1 MVLSAARTRSFRLI
15 PALVNS
21 LVVPPLIAL
30 LISTG
35 VLAILMRSRAAMLA
49 LDHPNERS
57 LHTTPRPRLG
67 GVGILAGTAIAWGY
81 ATPSLHPLMLLAL
94 TLLISVSLLDD
105 LRGVSVVWRLLIHVA
120 AALLAVSALLHG
132 REWWQIGI
140 AALATA
146 WMINLYNFMDGSD
159 GLAGGMAVIGFGDYG
174 VAALIGGDISFA
186 ALNLAV
192 ATASLGFL
200 LFNFPPSRIFMG
212 DGGAIPL
219 GFLAAVFNVT
229 GWTRG
234 DWPLWFGI
242 AIFSPFI
249 VDASLT
255 LIKRVLRGAR
265 PWQAHREHYY
275 QRLVRGGWSHR
286 RTAYAEYAV
295 MLTCGVVS
303 ICAINR
309 TPLAQASLAGVL
321 ALLYLILIIAIERR
335 FALHAQA

>member
-1 MVLSAARTRSFRLI
+1 MGAKALSRCGLRANGPMVLSAPRTRWFRLI

-200 LFNFPPSRIFMG
+200 LFNF
-212 DGGAIPL
+212 
-219 GFLAAVFNVT
+219 T